1 MVMYM
6 REPTN
11 DFDPALTLPVRV
23 ALGVAAAG
31 TIGIGVFPAWFL
43 GLAQASVFAG
53 H

>member
-6 REPTN
+6 REPN
-11 DFDPALTLPVRV
+11 GDFDPPLTAPVRISL
-23 ALGVAAAG
+23 AVAAAG
-31 TIGIGVFPAWFL
+31 TIGIGLFPASFL